1 MKYNTFFKLFLIFSL
16 SVMLRAWS
24 IDKSEG
30 LWNDEYVAWAI
41 ASKDN
46 FKDFFEAFWSNCH
59 APLYYLYLKLW
70 LLIFPDTDISLR
82 WSSLLP
88 SVISCYPMF
97 LIGKELKNKT
107 FGCLLAFFAAVS
119 SFLIYFAQEV
129 RFYSLLFL
137 FSSFACLFFIKS
149 AKKTVKKNILIFIL
163 LNALI
168 CLTHSIGFIFSCFLI
183 SFLFLYLFRNFD
195 EYKKISLKVVD
206 IVKYISPFLIVLLLL
221 LPFLFNLYFSH
232 NLSQFWSSFSFS
244 KLYFNFSDYFSP
256 MQINIINSP
265 KSFVEYLYHNKVF
278 NLRFFT
284 FSIIPVLIAL
294 FFIIYTLLKRN
305 KILNYMFYA
314 CMMYFFVLVVFSLFG
329 RLVLSTKYS
338 IEIYPILIL
347 FFLFGFSTFKNKKAA
362 YLLLAVYFILN
373 FYYLIFSN
381 DSAPKL
387 SRPEGNK
394 AVVALLKHSAL
405 KPGDKVVL
413 TYYDVD
419 KFKRYLTKN
428 ENYRFYSIN
437 KFNFNYSVF
446 NNDNYFDVLKNG
458 KYVYRNLFLEFPNKN
473 LEKYYKSN
481 YTFDMKKGEKIG
493 IVFLD
498 SVSFISNK
506 KLQNIVRDDKEY
518 NSYSFIFLVFSTI
531 KNNFIS
537 VMSQE
542 FKLYSVTQLGHWTL
556 FVYEKK

>member
-1 MKYNTFFKLFLIFSL
+1 
-16 SVMLRAWS
+16 MLRAWS
-24 IDKSEG
+24 IDKPEG
-30 LWNDEYVAWAI
+30 LWNDEYVSWAI

-46 FKDFFEAFWSNCH
+46 FNDFFEAFWSNCH

-70 LLIFPDTDISLR
+70 LLLFPDTDISLR

-107 FGCLLAFFAAVS
+107 FGCLIAFFTAVS

-149 AKKTVKKNILIFIL
+149 AKNPEKKNIFIFIA

-168 CLTHSIGFIFSCFLI
+168 SITHSIGFIFSFFLI
-183 SFLFLYLFRNFD
+183 FFLFLYLFKNFD
-195 EYKKISLKVVD
+195 EYKKISSKIVD
-206 IVKYISPFLIVLLLL
+206 IIKYISPFLIVFLLL
-221 LPFLFNLYFSH
+221 LPFLINLFFSH

-265 KSFVEYLYHNKVF
+265 KSVAEYLYHNGTF
-278 NLRFFT
+278 NFKFFI
-284 FSIIPVLIAL
+284 FSVIPALIAL
-294 FFIIYTLLKRN
+294 IFIISALLKKN

-314 CMMYFFVLVVFSLFG
+314 GMLFFLVLIIFSLCG

-347 FFLFGFSTFKNKKAA
+347 LFLFGFSTFKLKKVS
-362 YLLLAVYFILN
+362 YFLLAVYFILN
-373 FYYLIFSN
+373 FYYLILSN

-405 KPGDKVVL
+405 KQNDKVIL

-419 KFKRYLTKN
+419 KFKRYLD
-428 ENYRFYSIN
+428 ENSQYRFYSIN

-458 KYVYRNLFLEFPNKN
+458 KYAYRDLFLEFPNKN

-518 NSYSFIFLVFSTI
+518 NSYSFIFIVFSTI

-542 FKLYSVTQLGHWTL
+542 FKLYSATQLGHWTL